1 LVFISQHILYKVIQK
16 YLRKKPIDENTI
28 SMLSLPRVV
37 FVPFYDKYKI
47 DQFVEDKVNNI
58 LLFLLEDPL
67 LWTVS
72 FLYVDL
78 GDIVQV
84 FRFYLIQLMLS
95 FVAGPGPFAG
105 ASFSSP
111 DP

>member
-1 LVFISQHILYKVIQK
+1 
-16 YLRKKPIDENTI
+16 
-28 SMLSLPRVV
+28 M
-37 FVPFYDKYKI
+37 
-47 DQFVEDKVNNI
+47 